1 MINHLRRS
9 SPGSPKLPSES
20 GHFHSCRESYV
31 LINETN
37 QINQINE
44 TNQTN
49 ETNETNQI
57 NQINEIDIG
66 GNTVNG
72 ISQK

>member
-1 MINHLRRS
+1 LRYRS
-9 SPGSPKLPSES
+9 SAHS
-20 GHFHSCRESYV
+20 GEFRSCRESYV